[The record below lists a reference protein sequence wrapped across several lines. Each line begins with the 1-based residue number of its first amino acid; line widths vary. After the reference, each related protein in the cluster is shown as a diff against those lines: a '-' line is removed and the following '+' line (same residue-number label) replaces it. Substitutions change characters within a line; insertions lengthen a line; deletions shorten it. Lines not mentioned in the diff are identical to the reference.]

1 MRIAITHPTA
11 WPWVRRGSERL
22 LNDLSVFL
30 TQRGHDVTVVTTS
43 PEQGGSDTC
52 NGVRRILLPQRL
64 QALRN
69 FRQVNGFHAFAFD
82 CGKVIRDGG
91 FDAVHCLGYHEAWRI
106 VEQFRGRK
114 GPRVVYQMTGIPV
127 ARYFRSVPLDRIMFN
142 RVVRLADEVICLSR
156 FARDCMLRDFSRES
170 LLIPSPTDTAPFM
183 ALPRSAPL
191 APRILFTGDADEPR
205 KGALLL
211 ARAFALL
218 RRDDA
223 ELHFSG
229 RCSDTTQSRIRAC
242 APPSMQDRIVF
253 HGVGQVEDLPALYA
267 SATVAVN
274 PAVWEALGNVLIEA
288 LAAGTPV
295 VGCDHGGIPD
305 IIDSPEVGV
314 LFAPRME
321 GGLATNVE
329 GLADALA
336 RGLDLGGRDDTA
348 SACRARAE
356 AFGWRKLGLLYEA
369 ALCGDSVGATT

>member
-1 MRIAITHPTA
+1 MRFAITHPTA

-30 TQRGHDVTVVTTS
+30 VQRGHDVTVVTSS
-43 PEQGGSDTC
+43 PEGPSFDSC

-64 QALRN
+64 RVFNNLR
-69 FRQVNGFHAFAFD
+69 QINGFHAFAFD
-82 CGKVIRDGG
+82 CGRVVRDGG

-106 VEQFRGRK
+106 LEQSRGRG
-114 GPRVVYQMTGIPV
+114 GPRVIYQMTGIPV
-127 ARYFRSVPLDRIMFN
+127 ARYFRSVPLDRIMFG
-142 RVVRLADEVICLSR
+142 RVVQLADEVICLSR
-156 FARDCMLRDFSRES
+156 FARDCMLRDFGRDS
-170 LLIPSPTDTAPFM
+170 LLIPSPTDTAPFK
-183 ALPRSAPL
+183 AVPRVTPRV
-191 APRILFTGDADEPR
+191 PRILFTGDADEPR

-211 ARAFALL
+211 ARAFAQLN
-218 RRDDA
+218 RADT

-229 RCSDTTQSRIRAC
+229 RCSEETQSRIRAC
-242 APPSMQDRIVF
+242 LPSSMQHRLVF
-253 HGVGQVEDLPALYA
+253 HGIGRVEDLPTLYA

-305 IIDSPEVGV
+305 IIDSPTVGV

-336 RGLDLGGRDDTA
+336 QGLELGARDDTA

-356 AFGWRKLGLLYEA
+356 AFGWHRLGPLYEA
-369 ALCGDSVGATT
+369 VLRGDRVEVAT